1 MGTLAAIDVMADEVG
16 LFGHSVGFLVGLAG
30 LLIAGNLVVR
40 GSGAIGRHIGL
51 SPLVIGLT
59 IIAAGTSAP
68 EFAVVAQSA
77 GSIIG
82 SNIANVLLVLGC
94 AATLGAIHVT
104 SRAVRIDIPIMVGAS
119 VLFLLFALD
128 NRLGRLDGAVMFALL
143 IGIVTW
149 SIASARRAPGT
160 SGIDT
165 DRAGGSNSGE
175 DRSDAS
181 DHGRSDG
188 RLARSILELVG
199 GIGVLA
205 LAARFTVTGAEGIAT
220 SLGVPEL
227 IVGLTIV
234 AIGTSAP
241 EIVTTIV
248 AAYKGQRDMAVGN
261 AVGSNL
267 FNILGVLGLSSLV
280 VPGGIPVA
288 PDAVELDLPIMVAVA
303 IACLPMFA
311 RDHRLDRWEG
321 WLFLAYYGA
330 YLTFLVLDATGH
342 RAKDP
347 FALIMVAFV
356 IPLTAITLAVVLY
369 RRRHTT
375 PAGTTPPWSGPSH
388 LPHDPRRRL
397 RRPEAYEADQSPA
410 QPDRSQEIH
419 HARP

>member
-1 MGTLAAIDVMADEVG
+1 MSTTLAVIDVMADEAG
-16 LFGHSVGFLVGLAG
+16 LFGHSVSFLAGLAG

-59 IIAAGTSAP
+59 IVAAGTSAP
-68 EFAVVAQSA
+68 ELAVVAQSVA
-77 GSIIG
+77 IDDPSLAVGSIIG

-143 IGIVTW
+143 IGFVTW
-149 SIASARRAPGT
+149 SIASARRAPT
-160 SGIDT
+160 PSGIDT
-165 DRAGGSNSGE
+165 DGAGGSNSGD

-181 DHGRSDG
+181 DPGRSDS

-205 LAARFTVTGAEGIAT
+205 LAARFTVTGAEGIAA

-280 VPGGIPVA
+280 VSEGIPVA
-288 PDAVELDLPIMVAVA
+288 PDALELDLPIMVAVA

-369 RRRHTT
+369 RRWHSSASIEPAAGTGLSGDEPKRDSAT
-375 PAGTTPPWSGPSH
+375 PARTLSSST
-388 LPHDPRRRL
+388 
-397 RRPEAYEADQSPA
+397 
-410 QPDRSQEIH
+410 
-419 HARP
+419 